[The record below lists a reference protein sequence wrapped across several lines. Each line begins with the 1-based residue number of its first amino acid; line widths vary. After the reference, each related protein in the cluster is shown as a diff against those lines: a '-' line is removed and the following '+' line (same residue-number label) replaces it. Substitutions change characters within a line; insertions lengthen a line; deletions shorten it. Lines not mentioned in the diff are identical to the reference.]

1 MKVDMIII
9 ETNFGSNDKEDMIM
23 TILGVNNYSNINMSN
38 TKQANNNTKP
48 VWSGKHAYKYLEDMN
63 DAAIAYGNK
72 ATKYYTTKT
81 MEDGAMSVDDLKKQI
96 KEMFSDY
103 TLTDHEP
110 RDVVNGKHYLYI
122 DDSQL
127 KKMAEDPAYRGKVYG
142 LMDREMEV
150 GKEYTLTYSDG
161 RNVTSHITGSVFSL
175 CEKNK
180 KYAGADG
187 IPYLGSCMSD
197 HPWSS
202 SESHAQV
209 KSQSFL
215 YDNLDPAKSAK
226 KNRTNAAK
234 ALAEKQAKKKAEKKL
249 AEKKAEAKKT
259 EAKRQEV
266 IKEKRE
272 LEEEEFQKLLEND
285 TLLQP
290 YDNSGKSAQKSID
303 GTGNH
308 IDYTA

>member
-1 MKVDMIII
+1 
-9 ETNFGSNDKEDMIM
+9 M
-23 TILGVNNYSNINMSN
+23 TILTVNNYSNISVNN
-38 TKQANNNTKP
+38 TKQSSNNAKP
-48 VWSGKHAYKYLEDMN
+48 TWNGKHAYKYLEDMN
-63 DAAIAYGNK
+63 DAAITYGNK

-81 MEDGAMSVDDLKKQI
+81 MKDGAMSVEDLKNQI

-226 KNRTNAAK
+226 KNRTNATK
-234 ALAEKQAKKKAEKKL
+234 ALVEKQAKKKTEKKL
-249 AEKKAEAKKT
+249 AEKKAEAKKA
-259 EAKRQEV
+259 EEKRQDALE
-266 IKEKRE
+266 EKRKFEKKRFQE
-272 LEEEEFQKLLEND
+272 LLDENAKLQ
-285 TLLQP
+285 T
-290 YDNSGKSAQKSID
+290 YDNAGKEMKNRNNE
-303 GTGNH
+303 TGNH
-308 IDYTA
+308 IDFTA